1 MANRLTVA
9 GYHAEIFER
18 VGVSNVTTIP
28 R

>member
-1 MANRLTVA
+1 MANRLPVA